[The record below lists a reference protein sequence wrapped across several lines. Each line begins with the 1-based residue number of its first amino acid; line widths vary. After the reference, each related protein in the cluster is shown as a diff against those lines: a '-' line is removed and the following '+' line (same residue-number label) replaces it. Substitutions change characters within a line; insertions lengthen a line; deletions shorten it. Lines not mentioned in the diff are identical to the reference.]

1 MNSILSPIDAP
12 QSSSEPQIMP
22 DVAATERPQVKGVL
36 DWVGMAGIALP
47 FRILDS
53 VQGEQECQ
61 GLAQTY
67 VSLDQPE
74 TKGIHMSRLYLL
86 LEQLCQQQ
94 ALEPRALKTLLQ
106 QQLAS
111 HDGLSRQSGIR
122 FNFDLFLQRSALK
135 SDSSGWRSYP
145 IALKVKQQLD
155 QSGNSRSETSVS
167 ETTEIELTVTV
178 TYSSTCPCS
187 ASLSR
192 QLLEQAM
199 QDAFVGQE
207 TLDKAELSAW
217 LLSKQGT
224 VATPH
229 SQRSLAKVTVRL
241 DAQQQT
247 LPVTELIDQIENGL
261 QTPVQTAV
269 KRQDEQEFARLNGQN
284 LMFCEDAA
292 RRIRQSLLRQEAYL
306 DFCLKVEHLE
316 SLHAH
321 DAVAF
326 ASKGIKGGLRAD
338 F

>member
-1 MNSILSPIDAP
+1 MNSILSPVDA
-12 QSSSEPQIMP
+12 QNTASEPKAMP
-22 DVAATERPQVKGVL
+22 DVAATERPKITGAL

-47 FRILDS
+47 LRIQDS
-53 VQGEQECQ
+53 VHGEKLCQ
-61 GLAQTY
+61 GQAQTY

-86 LEQLCQQQ
+86 LEEFCQQQ
-94 ALEPRALKTLLQ
+94 ALQPQALQTLLQ
-106 QQLAS
+106 QQLIS
-111 HDGLSRQSGIR
+111 HEGLSEQSGIR
-122 FNFDLFLQRSALK
+122 FNFDLYLQRSALK
-135 SDSSGWRSYP
+135 SDSSGWKAYP
-145 IALKVKQQLD
+145 ITLKVKQQAA
-155 QSGNSRSETSVS
+155 QSETSQS
-167 ETTEIELTVTV
+167 AATEIELTVTV
-178 TYSSTCPCS
+178 AYSSTCPCS

-199 QDAFVGQE
+199 QDAFAGQE
-207 TLDKAELSAW
+207 QVSKAELSEW
-217 LLSKQGT
+217 LLSKQGSI
-224 VATPH
+224 ATPH
-229 SQRSLAKVTVRL
+229 SQRSLATVTVRL
-241 DAQQQT
+241 DAQLQT
-247 LPVTELIDQIENGL
+247 LPVTELIDQIEDAL

-292 RRIRQSLLRQEAYL
+292 RRIRQGLLNQEIYQ